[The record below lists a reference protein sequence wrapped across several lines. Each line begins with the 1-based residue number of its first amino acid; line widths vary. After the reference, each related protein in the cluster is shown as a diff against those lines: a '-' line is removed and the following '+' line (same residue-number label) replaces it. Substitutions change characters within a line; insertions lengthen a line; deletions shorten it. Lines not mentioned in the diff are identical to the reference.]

1 MPTIDNQP
9 ATLSEFLAAQELRK
23 LNISFVFQKSFLG
36 GRTTTGGLV
45 ADFYLPGY
53 SMVISVLGTYWHS
66 TPEVRAKDIV
76 QKLALASDGIAT
88 IFILEVDIMR
98 NASYYIIEALRGI
111 SHAGIKI

>member
-1 MPTIDNQP
+1 MPTIQGLP
-9 ATLSEFLAAQELRK
+9 ATMPELLTSKALDK
-23 LNISFVFQKSFLG
+23 LRVSYQFQKSFLG

-53 SMVISVLGTYWHS
+53 SMVISILGTYWHS
-66 TPEVRAKDIV
+66 TPEVRARDIV
-76 QKLALASDGIAT
+76 QKLALANDGTAT